1 MKRFEC
7 LMLAVLIGLAS
18 IVSGCGSTSDD
29 SVAESTKPIANDN
42 PYPIAEDNYKGLRA
56 GFGKVPILR
65 MSSDISGYW
74 MAGFFIFRPVSGI
87 HDPIYAVA
95 TVIDDGSKRIG
106 VVALDAFSWRYED
119 TLEVRQSIPSSLKID
134 HLIVHALHNHEV
146 PDNNGM
152 WSILNP
158 ESKNRFIDLLKA
170 AAVEAVKD
178 AVANLQPA
186 VMYTDQIMDK
196 DRLNVPDPLKA
207 VIVNSNDVNGIN
219 QLANPNEF
227 GLTDLRPPYV
237 TDNGV
242 RFAVFKTI
250 DNKQV
255 IGSIV
260 NWGNHVESLWRN
272 NQMISA
278 DFPGYLRDE
287 LSKRIGGTTL
297 YITGN
302 VGAVTTPEYEP
313 EVFFNKEKNEYETI
327 NITTGVTYNGMVYYG
342 ATDISMDTKYSAV
355 NFEKTWALGSAIAK
369 AVADE
374 VDSGNIEINPEPKI
388 NVYKEYEPGKVT
400 FEMPI
405 ENSKFALMYNTGIMD
420 RQGREDENG
429 TLWVTTEMNLL
440 TLGNLWIL
448 TIPGELYPEIAV
460 GGIYVPNDVPNAG
473 EVGDYYSELP
483 QDKSNSSLKAA
494 VEIPPLRTLMKG
506 KVNMIMNL
514 GNDHLGYMIPKSQW
528 DEKKP
533 FMLGYEKAPY
543 GEENSIG
550 PNAAGTIHEKAR
562 KLLEQVQ
569 N

>member
-1 MKRFEC
+1 MT
-7 LMLAVLIGLAS
+7 G
-18 IVSGCGSTSDD
+18 
-29 SVAESTKPIANDN
+29 
-42 PYPIAEDNYKGLRA
+42 
-56 GFGKVPILR
+56 
-65 MSSDISGYW
+65 DISGYW

-95 TVIDDGSKRIG
+95 TVIDDGSNRIG
-106 VVALDAFSWRYED
+106 IVALDSFSLRYED
-119 TLEVRQSIPSSLKID
+119 TIEIRQRIPSSLKID
-134 HLIVHALHNHEV
+134 HLIVHSLHNHEV

-158 ESKNRFIDLLKA
+158 DSKDRFIDLLKA

-178 AVANLQPA
+178 AAADLKPA
-186 VMYTDQIMDK
+186 VMYTGQIMDK
-196 DRLNVPDPLKA
+196 DVLNVPDPLKA
-207 VIVNSNDVNGIN
+207 AISNSNDINGIN
-219 QLANPNEF
+219 KLANPNEF
-227 GLTDLRPPYV
+227 GFTDLRPPYV

-255 IGSIV
+255 IGSVV
-260 NWGNHVESLWRN
+260 NWGNHVETLWRN

-278 DFPGYLRDE
+278 DFVGYIRDE

-313 EVFFNKEKNEYETI
+313 EVFFNQEKNEYEII

-342 ATDISMDTKYSAV
+342 ATDISMDTSNSAV
-355 NFEKTWALGSAIAK
+355 NFEKAWAQGSAIAK

-374 VDSGNIEINPEPKI
+374 VISGNIDLEAEPKI

-400 FEMPI
+400 FELPI
-405 ENSKFALMYNTGIMD
+405 ENSKFALMYLIGIMD

-460 GGIYVPNDVPNAG
+460 GGIYVPNDIPNAS

-483 QDKSNSSLKAA
+483 TDKNNSSLKAA
-494 VEIPPLRTLMKG
+494 VETPPLRFLMKG

-528 DEKKP
+528 DEKEP
-533 FMLGYEKAPY
+533 FMLGYDKAPY

-550 PNAAGTIHEKAR
+550 PNAAGTIHQMAK
-562 KLLEQVQ
+562 KLIEQAQ
-569 N
+569 